1 MHSVTNKEKWSYA
14 IGNMPFSVKDAAFS
28 NFVVFYYTQVQGVSG
43 TLAGLAFFLSLSFDA
58 LSDPIVGSWSDSI
71 RSRLGRRHPVMIA
84 GAIPT
89 ALLFLALFVPP
100 EFLSNTGMFVWLLV
114 VSILLRTSLTF
125 YFIPF
130 TALGAELST
139 NYDERTVIAKA
150 RVSMGWIAAM
160 ALPAVAFAV
169 LFPQENGVDGRLVA
183 ENYVHYGQISALVA
197 FLAAFICIA
206 GTWSVIPRLPQAKP
220 DHAFSWV
227 APFHDMK
234 RVFGNRN
241 FRFYMG
247 ATLSFGVS
255 AGAYTALSL
264 YIVTYFWEFSTQ
276 QLAGVVITTALGTLA
291 AFLLMARLGQRFD
304 KPVLL
309 AAASIALAINCIWFI
324 GARLMDWLP
333 ANGDAVLYG
342 LLLLNNGIA
351 VFTIVGLQ
359 AISASLT
366 ADIVDEHE
374 VQTEQRQEGV
384 MFAAGTFVQKATIGI
399 GTLLAGVVIDLS
411 GVQADSLPGQVEPD
425 ILFALGSF
433 TLLVTAT
440 PAVLAAYFNS
450 KIRLGRAEHS
460 RIRAEL
466 SGRSA
471 GNA

>member
-1 MHSVTNKEKWSYA
+1 MHSVTSKEKWSYA

-71 RSRLGRRHPVMIA
+71 RSRLGRRHPVMIV

-100 EFLSNTGMFVWLLV
+100 EGLGNTGMFVWLLV

-125 YFIPF
+125 YFIPY

-139 NYDERTVIAKA
+139 HYDERTVIAKA
-150 RVSMGWIAAM
+150 RVSMGWVAAM
-160 ALPAVAFAV
+160 ALPAIAFAI
-169 LFPQENGVDGRLVA
+169 LFPQENGIDGRLVA

-206 GTWSVIPRLPQAKP
+206 GTWSVIPRLPQAKL
-220 DHAFSWV
+220 DHTFSWS
-227 APFHDMK
+227 APFNDMR

-241 FRFYMG
+241 FRFSMG
-247 ATLSFGVS
+247 STLAFGIS

-264 YIVTYFWEFSTQ
+264 YVVTYFWEFSTQ
-276 QLAGVVITTALGTLA
+276 QLAGVVVTTALGTLA
-291 AFLLMARLGQRFD
+291 AFLLIARLGRRFD
-304 KPVLL
+304 KPLLL
-309 AAASIALAINCIWFI
+309 AAASVVLAINCVWFI
-324 GARLMDWLP
+324 GARLLDWLP
-333 ANGDAVLYG
+333 ANGDATLYI
-342 LLLLNNGIA
+342 LLLLNNGVA

-374 VQTEQRQEGV
+374 LLTDQRQEGV

-411 GVQADSLPGQVEPD
+411 GVQADSLPGEVDAEV
-425 ILFALGSF
+425 LFALGSF

-440 PAVLAAYFNS
+440 PALIAAYFNS
-450 KIRLGRAEHS
+450 KIKLGRVEHA

-466 SGRSA
+466 
-471 GNA
+471 NDILIKNT